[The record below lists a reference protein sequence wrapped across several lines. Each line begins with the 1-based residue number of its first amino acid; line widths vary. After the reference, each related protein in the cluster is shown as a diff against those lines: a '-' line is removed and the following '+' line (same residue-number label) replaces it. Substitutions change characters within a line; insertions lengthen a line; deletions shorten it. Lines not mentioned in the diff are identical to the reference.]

1 MSLSLASEGLLPY
14 RVLADREGPA
24 MQSLVLSILMSCVNA
39 TVLNLSQLFVTKDL
53 GAVGGQLV
61 AQAKMVLTVLG
72 GMVLF
77 GETFSQ
83 LELMGFL
90 LALVGVYTFSR
101 MDQAFKE
108 KAKNAPLA
116 SLQKGVPSYQTSS
129 SSSAKAK

>member
-1 MSLSLASEGLLPY
+1 MKPYVALRALAPAQLHGL
-14 RVLADREGPA
+14 VFA
-24 MQSLVLSILMSCVNA
+24 ILLSCVNA
-39 TVLNLSQLFVTKDL
+39 TILNLSQLYVTKDL

-83 LELMGFL
+83 LEVVGFL
-90 LALVGVYTFSR
+90 LSLIGVFTFSR

-108 KAKNAPLA
+108 SQQKSKA
-116 SLQKGVPSYQTSS
+116 SV
-129 SSSAKAK
+129 

>member
-61 AQAKMVLTVLG
+61 AQAKMILTVLG

-83 LELMGFL
+83 LELAGFVI
-90 LALVGVYTFSR
+90 ALVGVYSFSR
-101 MDQAFKE
+101 LDQAFKE
-108 KAKNAPLA
+108 EEKKRALLPHAK
-116 SLQKGVPSYQTSS
+116 
-129 SSSAKAK
+129 SSASYEAPGKSATNGH